1 MSESFV
7 YALHDFVLFFTSSQP
22 SQRIQQ
28 QEEEQAAAVLRL
40 EIATLRQQQVANQH
54 EIRTKDERIDQLIRE
69 IRNLVNN
76 RFILSVAYTL
86 YCD

>member
-7 YALHDFVLFFTSSQP
+7 YALHTVLFFTSFQP